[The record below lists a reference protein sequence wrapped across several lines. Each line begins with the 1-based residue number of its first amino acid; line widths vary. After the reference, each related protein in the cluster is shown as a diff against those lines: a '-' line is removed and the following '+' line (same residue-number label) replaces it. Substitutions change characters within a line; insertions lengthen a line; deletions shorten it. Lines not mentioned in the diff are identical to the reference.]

1 MVVADAVFAMQY
13 TTEQSAGG
21 LSGGAIAGVVIG
33 VLAGV
38 LLSTGLAYVF
48 IRRRRAMNPGIDL
61 KSEKGGGSSY
71 RGTPA
76 PPEIP
81 DSNTSTSNTQTR
93 EMNSV
98 SRGTGQGFEAPPSYE
113 APSSGRLG
121 DQEPLR
127 IHVSRSS
134 TRDVD
139 MSQKPSPGDQDD
151 LEDGYTFESGASSP
165 VQENTGILEVQLA
178 RPQRLS
184 RGYARI
190 VYTQAQGSGS
200 SIHTDGKSI
209 HSNLT
214 EPR

>member
-13 TTEQSAGG
+13 TTEQSPGG

-38 LLSTGLAYVF
+38 LLSAGLAYVF
-48 IRRRRAMNPGIDL
+48 IRRHRAMNPGIDL
-61 KSEKGGGSSY
+61 KSENGGGSSY

-98 SRGTGQGFEAPPSYE
+98 RRGTGQGFE

-134 TRDVD
+134 TREVD
-139 MSQKPSPGDQDD
+139 MSQKPTPGDQDD